1 MKRCALVLIVL
12 GLATQLDAD
21 TEAVVDSTSAFPP
34 RVLHRSRL
42 EEATTI
48 PGRIIY
54 LPIQITGYGARRLAT
69 AMWEQRLL
77 DRMKAYLTFAD
88 GRVGVRPMASTLR
101 GGGARVFYNDLIGG
115 ADAEVTSS
123 LGASSK
129 KRQHHLLTL
138 AIPSGAVVSAR
149 YASEPN
155 ESFHGIGQTTD
166 GADRTVFRQRD
177 FHLQVSQAQRTRGR
191 IKFSWEADYHT
202 RDVGPGEN
210 DLYPSTIV
218 RHATE
223 LPGLD
228 NRAHFV
234 EAGVQVKGVFV
245 DVPGSPTRGNRT
257 RLKLAYSQSVD
268 EDDFSHIKA
277 GFLSEQFLELFHRR
291 TLALELGSDWRYA
304 PFGNE
309 VPFYDLASLGG
320 TEALRGFKRG
330 RFRDRGLTYAIGRYK
345 FPVWRLIEGT
355 VFYETGRTFHT
366 LADVTLADWERSYG
380 GGLRVW
386 VPEGVV
392 FEFAVARSVEL
403 TRMLFNLN
411 TTF

>member
-1 MKRCALVLIVL
+1 VRRGALLASVFA
-12 GLATQLDAD
+12 LATQLYAD
-21 TEAVVDSTSAFPP
+21 TQVLSDSTSAFSP
-34 RVLHRSRL
+34 RVPHRSRL
-42 EEATTI
+42 EEATAI
-48 PGRIIY
+48 PGRIVY

-101 GGGARVFYNDLIGG
+101 GGGARVFYNDLVGG

-123 LGASSK
+123 LGASTK

-138 AIPSGAVVSAR
+138 AISSGAVVSAR

-155 ESFHGIGQTTD
+155 ESFHGIGQATD
-166 GADRTVFRQRD
+166 DADRTVFQQRD
-177 FHLQVSQAQRTRGR
+177 FHLQVSQAQQTRGR
-191 IKFSWEADYHT
+191 IKFSWEADYHS
-202 RDVGPGEN
+202 RDVGPGET

-277 GFLSEQFLELFHRR
+277 GFLTEQFLELFHRR

-320 TEALRGFKRG
+320 TEALSGFKRG

-355 VFYETGRTFHT
+355 VFYEAGRTFHT
-366 LADVTLADWERSYG
+366 LGDVTLADWERSYG

-392 FEFAVARSVEL
+392 FEFAVAHSVEL
-403 TRMLFNLN
+403 TRMLFNFN